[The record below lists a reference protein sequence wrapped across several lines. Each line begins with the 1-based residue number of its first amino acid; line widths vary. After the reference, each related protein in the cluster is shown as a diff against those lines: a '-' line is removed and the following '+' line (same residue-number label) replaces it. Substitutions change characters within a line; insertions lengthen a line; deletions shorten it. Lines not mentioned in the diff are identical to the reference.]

1 MVDGHDDAI
10 VASTPRLLLRAW
22 RAEELERFYDM
33 HRREEVARW
42 IGVPPL
48 RERNE
53 AAALIERNAQ
63 RLSADPRFGA
73 WAIVERASG
82 IPAGTVLLKPIVETD
97 ADGEIEIGWH
107 LHPDRWGHGLA
118 TEAAAAILARGFAEG
133 LQEIWAL
140 THLDNTRSAQ
150 VCERIGMRLLG
161 VTHRWYD
168 EPSLMF
174 WAGAQAGLVPTLKPD
189 AAVQA

>member
-1 MVDGHDDAI
+1 MVDEHDDAI
-10 VASTPRLLLRAW
+10 AASTPRLLLRAW
-22 RAEELERFYDM
+22 RAEEVERYYDM
-33 HRREEVARW
+33 HRREEIARW
-42 IGVPPL
+42 IGVPAL
-48 RERNE
+48 RERTE
-53 AAALIERNAQ
+53 ALAEIEQNAQ
-63 RLSADPRFGA
+63 RLAADPRFGA

-97 ADGEIEIGWH
+97 AGGEIEIGWH

-133 LQEIWAL
+133 LEEIWAL
-140 THLDNTRSAQ
+140 THLDNARSAR

-174 WAGAQAGLVPTLKPD
+174 WAGEHAGLEPTLEPD
-189 AAVQA
+189 AAVQT